1 MRAILAGLGLIWLAS
16 GAAAQQT
23 PGLDAFEVENK
34 HLGVTID
41 KAVDLAKPAYV
52 LLRVRLPFPGA
63 AATGIAQCV
72 PQAIQGQVQR
82 IRILCQR
89 LKPGGDHGT
98 IRIVGEVY
106 GPEGLAG
113 IPALKSDSGHLYTDR
128 GGQSAI
134 LFVTRVI
141 ALEPS

>member
-1 MRAILAGLGLIWLAS
+1 MRRLMAGVALGCVLAGDVF
-16 GAAAQQT
+16 AQEARIN
-23 PGLDAFEVENK
+23 AFEVENK
-34 HLGVTID
+34 HLGVLVEAPIN
-41 KAVDLAKPAYV
+41 LAQPAPV
-52 LLRVRLPFPGA
+52 LLRVRLPYSGQA
-63 AATGIAQCV
+63 ANGVAQCV
-72 PQAIQGQVQR
+72 PQALQGEVQR

-89 LKPGGDHGT
+89 LQPHGSNRT

-113 IPALKSDSGHLYTDR
+113 LPALKAESGHLYTDR

-141 ALEPS
+141 ALEP

>member
-1 MRAILAGLGLIWLAS
+1 MRGLLTGLALGCALAGDL
-16 GAAAQQT
+16 AAQA
-23 PGLDAFEVENK
+23 PDINAFEVENK
-34 HLGVTID
+34 HLGVVVEAPIN
-41 KAVDLAKPAYV
+41 LAQPAPV
-52 LLRVRLPFPGA
+52 LLRVRLPYTGPA
-63 AATGIAQCV
+63 AIGIAQCA
-72 PQAIQGQVQR
+72 PQAIQGQAQR

-89 LKPGGDHGT
+89 LQPQGGYRT

-113 IPALKSDSGHLYTDR
+113 IPALKAESGHLYTDR

-141 ALEPS
+141 ALEP